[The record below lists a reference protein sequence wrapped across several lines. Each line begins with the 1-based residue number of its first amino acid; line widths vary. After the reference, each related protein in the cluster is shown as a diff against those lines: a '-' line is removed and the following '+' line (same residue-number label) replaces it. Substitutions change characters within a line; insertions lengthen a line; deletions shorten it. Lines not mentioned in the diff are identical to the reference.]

1 MSDSGFIRVFVD
13 PALGSAAALARRSV
27 EQLLR
32 ISGWRAVEAE
42 EPGAADLV
50 YSPRGVEAFGAVLP
64 SAGEAAWRNLA
75 TSHPVRIGDLVLP
88 SRAVLPAECGGEPAI
103 DVPLAAHFFLCGVH
117 ERDPQ
122 VHCSVDGIPDA
133 SIGRWGLLE
142 CPVVDLLSQ
151 RLAKHLTNAQSLPTP
166 APRWP
171 RGREWAVCLTHDC
184 DRPFRYRAIGYL
196 LDLRLAAQRRA
207 WPLATSRLLKAVY
220 SGAMFGL
227 RPDPYFSSWRSWTC
241 LERQLGIRSTF
252 YIATWTRYQR
262 DADERDVGYSC
273 DDRRIR
279 ELATELANGGW
290 ELGLHSS
297 IRAWRRPAG
306 FADEVARFERAFR
319 VRPSGFRGH
328 YWSLDPV
335 SPERS
340 LQQAH
345 EQAGFLY
352 DSSFGMNL
360 AFGYRRGTSLPY
372 RPSDPASGKEVG
384 LWEIPPTIMDGAAL
398 AAASCP
404 DRRKSL
410 LRGLFEA
417 TKRRGG
423 LLVLDWH
430 EHSLASGVVLGAD
443 LVEVLAEFAG
453 DGTCWWTTPSAV
465 VEWASKDRWSQQ
477 MKCDASISSSP
488 R

>member
-1 MSDSGFIRVFVD
+1 MTDSGSIRLFVD
-13 PALGSAAALARRSV
+13 PALRSAAALARRGL

-32 ISGWRAVEAE
+32 IAGWQTVEAK

-50 YSPRGVEAFGAVLP
+50 YSPLGAATFDGAVP
-64 SAGEAAWRNLA
+64 SAGESAWRDVV

-88 SRAVLPAECGGEPAI
+88 SQAVLPTQRGREPAI
-103 DVPLAAHFFLCGVH
+103 DLPLAAHFFLCGMH

-122 VHCSVDGIPDA
+122 VHRSSDGIPDG
-133 SIGRWGLLE
+133 SIGKWGLLE
-142 CPVVDLLSQ
+142 CPVVDCLSQ
-151 RLAKHLTNAQSLPTP
+151 RLSEYFTNVRNLPTP

-171 RGREWAVCLTHDC
+171 GGREWAVCLTHDC
-184 DRPFRYRAIGYL
+184 DRPFRYRAAGYL
-196 LDLRLAAQRRA
+196 LDLGLAARRRA
-207 WPLATSRLLKAVY
+207 WSLAASHLLKAAY
-220 SGAMFGL
+220 SGAMFSL
-227 RPDPYFSSWRSWTC
+227 RPDPYFNSWRSWTC

-252 YIATWTRYQR
+252 YIGTWTRYER

-273 DDRRIR
+273 YDRRIR
-279 ELATELANGGW
+279 TLASELADGGW

-297 IRAWRRPAG
+297 IRAWRRPTG
-306 FADEVARFERAFR
+306 FADEVERFQRAFR
-319 VRPSGFRGH
+319 VRPSGFRSH

-360 AFGYRRGTSLPY
+360 AFGYRRGTSFPY
-372 RPSDPASGKEVG
+372 RPIDPASGKEVG
-384 LWEIPPTIMDGAAL
+384 LWEIPPTIMDGATL
-398 AAASCP
+398 AGTSCSSE
-404 DRRKSL
+404 RKLL

-417 TKRRGG
+417 TKRRGA

-430 EHSLASGVVLGAD
+430 EHSLASGVILGAD
-443 LVEVLAEFAG
+443 LIEVLGEFVG
-453 DGTCWWTTPSAV
+453 DSTCWWTTPSAV
-465 VEWASKDRWSQQ
+465 VEWASKDRWTRQ
-477 MKCDASISSSP
+477 
-488 R
+488 